1 MQKAANFILYYLAW
15 FACVLSLQ
23 AQQRWW
29 WSALAVAGVVSW
41 HLWQSRQ
48 RRRDGVTLLLATLLG
63 PLVDVVL
70 LASGLLVLPASAG
83 QVHPVV
89 PPLAMW
95 LLWPAFATTFYSS
108 LSWLVARP
116 LWLSGCAFC
125 GGPLAYLAAQA
136 MVEGIVLAPDLT
148 TALLSIGVI
157 WALALPLLV
166 ALCRAGTCLTIRAH
180 S

>member
-63 PLVDVVL
+63 P
-70 LASGLLVLPASAG
+70 
-83 QVHPVV
+83 
-89 PPLAMW
+89 
-95 LLWPAFATTFYSS
+95 
-108 LSWLVARP
+108 
-116 LWLSGCAFC
+116 
-125 GGPLAYLAAQA
+125 
-136 MVEGIVLAPDLT
+136 
-148 TALLSIGVI
+148 
-157 WALALPLLV
+157 
-166 ALCRAGTCLTIRAH
+166 
-180 S
+180 